1 MSTLAENCAL
11 EPSLPE
17 RGAARGAGR
26 LGGGAAVQRRQGAT
40 EASSSCVG
48 VVDGPEKGAAKGA
61 KERRVKDLRCPG
73 LFTRP
78 TPRAPEGGAQAPGG
92 GRRGAPGVRPVAVV
106 DGVLG
111 RRAGQRPRIGV
122 GCPAP
127 WPTWSHDVG
136 VQATRTRWCPC
147 RRRPGPQ
154 AGAMERAHPARGDA
168 PRRALRRA
176 DGARAP
182 CPGRG
187 EGLGGVGK
195 GQPQILGFEVT
206 FCPVVSTQ

>member
-1 MSTLAENCAL
+1 M
-11 EPSLPE
+11 
-17 RGAARGAGR
+17 
-26 LGGGAAVQRRQGAT
+26 QRRQGAA
-40 EASSSCVG
+40 EASSSLRG
-48 VVDGPEKGAAKGA
+48 RGGWAGEGGGQRR
-61 KERRVKDLRCPG
+61 KEWRVKDLRCPG

-78 TPRAPEGGAQAPGG
+78 SPRAPEGGAQAPGD

-106 DGVLG
+106 DGAVG
-111 RRAGQRPRIGV
+111 RRAGQRPRSGV

-127 WPTWSHDVG
+127 WTTWSHDVG
-136 VQATRTRWCPC
+136 VQASRARCCPC